1 MTDKL
6 AFKTAMQFSYGVPAD
21 MAAGV
26 TRLVANNPG
35 PFTFK
40 GTNTYLVGM
49 RRLTVIDPGPDD
61 VEHRAA
67 ILKAAQG
74 RPIEHIV
81 VTHTHRDHVDGLA
94 ALAAVTGAR
103 TAGYGRRSAPG
114 QGDDAAP
121 SPSGDAFTAI
131 FEPDLVLADGDR
143 LECGDHALT
152 AIHTPGHAPDHLCF
166 SVEAGRG
173 TEVLISGDH
182 VMAWNTS
189 VVAPPE
195 GRMADYLASLER
207 LMGRAEGVFLP
218 GHGGRV
224 EDPQRLVKA
233 YLLHR
238 RWREQAI
245 VAAIKDGRDGKP
257 ATIRTIV
264 PVVYPE
270 LDARLLTAAT
280 LSVQAHVEHLMER
293 GLVSSQPPQASGDA
307 IWDRALCHASAPDA
321 RP

>member
-6 AFKTAMQFSYGVPAD
+6 AFKTAMQFSYGVPAE

-26 TRLVANNPG
+26 ARIVANNPG

-40 GTNTYLVGM
+40 GTNTYLVGT

-61 VEHRAA
+61 EAHREA
-67 ILKAAQG
+67 ILAAAQG
-74 RPIEHIV
+74 RPIDHIV

-94 ALAAVTGAR
+94 ALVALTGAR
-103 TAGYGRRSAPG
+103 TAGYGRPAVGNGGPSG
-114 QGDDAAP
+114 P
-121 SPSGDAFTAI
+121 SPSGDDFTAA
-131 FEPDLVLADGDR
+131 FAPDIVIADGDR
-143 LECGDHALT
+143 LECGDHALA

-166 SVEAGRG
+166 SVEAGHG
-173 TEVLISGDH
+173 PDVLISGDH

-207 LMGRAEGVFLP
+207 LMGRPEAVYLP

-224 EDPQRLVKA
+224 EEPQRLVRA

-245 VAAIKDGRDGKP
+245 VAAIKDARQEAP

-293 GLVSSQPPQASGDA
+293 GLVSSPSPPASADA